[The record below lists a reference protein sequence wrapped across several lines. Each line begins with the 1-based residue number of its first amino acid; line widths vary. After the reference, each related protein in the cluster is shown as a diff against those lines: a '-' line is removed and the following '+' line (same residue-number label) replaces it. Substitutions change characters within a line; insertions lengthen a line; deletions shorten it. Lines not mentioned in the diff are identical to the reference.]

1 MTADR
6 LRVLCGV
13 VALTVFCG
21 TRGAPA
27 AHADSRIWL
36 GSLNYESPRLAVPVV
51 LLLATDDSGKEWSAG
66 LTGWTLSGD
75 WRIRVAENQK
85 RHLFV
90 RLTPLNAHGSNYAY
104 RDGRRDEAAEYK
116 AVSLEAG
123 GGIEIA
129 HTRRWTG
136 AYRTLA
142 AYERVSGL
150 PSEVQAFWD
159 KPFIGFDMT
168 QNYSRTTADDLFG
181 SRWEGV
187 KLEASAQIFTG
198 SHTWSRLRATA
209 GAGKR
214 HGPFFVTA
222 RGAMFAGQSL
232 NTVSAFLIG
241 GSWDLAVPELLPG
254 YRYAE
259 FRVDRAATIGGALD
273 WRVHGPVEVG
283 FRGGYLKGKG
293 LEEYGAAVQLMTVWN
308 GAALNAGAAL
318 PKASLSRGRWDRVV
332 VFATLTAAVI
342 QR

>member
-6 LRVLCGV
+6 SRGLCGV
-13 VALTVFCG
+13 VALFVFCG
-21 TRGAPA
+21 TYGAPV

-36 GSLNYESPRLAVPVV
+36 GSLNYESARLAVPVV
-51 LLLATDDSGKEWSAG
+51 RLLATDDSGKEWSAG
-66 LTGWTLSGD
+66 LTGWTLSVD
-75 WRIRVAENQK
+75 WKMRVAENQK

-104 RDGRRDEAAEYK
+104 RDGRRDAAGEYK
-116 AVSLEAG
+116 AASLAAG

-136 AYRTLA
+136 GYRTLA

-150 PSEVQAFWD
+150 PSEAQAFWD
-159 KPFIGFDMT
+159 KPFIGVEVT

-181 SRWEGV
+181 SRSEGV
-187 KLEASAQIFTG
+187 KLEASAQMFTG
-198 SHTWSRLRATA
+198 SHTWSRVQATA

-214 HGPFFVTA
+214 HGPVFVAA
-222 RGAMFAGQSL
+222 RSAIFGGQSL
-232 NTVSAFLIG
+232 NKVSAFLIG

-273 WRVHGPVEVG
+273 WRLHGSVEVG
-283 FRGGYLKGKG
+283 FRGAYLKGKG
-293 LEEYGAAVQLMTVWN
+293 LDEYGAAVQLMTVWK
-308 GAALNAGAAL
+308 GAVLNAGAAL
-318 PKASLSRGRWDRVV
+318 PKPSLSRGRWDRVV
-332 VFATLTAAVI
+332 VFATVTAAVI